1 MKKTLLSL
9 ALALGCLTWSN
20 AQLIQQAPEG
30 QFVVPQ
36 KAKAPANRV
45 LGLNQLYLGHYTT
58 DDLGEQGVGLNSLD
72 EVIELGTIL
81 TLDQLQNFNGGVI
94 KGIRFG
100 LWQPVTNAAVYVWP
114 VTNMSPLTIGNPVV
128 AQDVSSTTIGWNQ
141 IMIEEP
147 YTIDTEGIVGLMIG
161 YQYKQIKGSGN
172 DSYPVLAVQ
181 KGTIAKTY
189 AFGYLGSTVKNWY
202 DVGLD
207 QFGNLCVQ
215 AIVEGE
221 NLPAYDLQVVD
232 FFVPTYAKVGD
243 GLNYGVSLLNYGIQP
258 LEHYA
263 FDLLID
269 GQVVAQLES
278 PQTLTPE
285 KTDLLLNLP
294 LEYYNLSVG
303 KHTFGLR
310 LESINDDPVDN
321 AELYSGEFTAYYI
334 SYPRK
339 KNLVEQFTSQTCTY
353 CPWGEAIIKR
363 LDEMRDDIAWVAIH
377 GNMGSPEDIF
387 HTTKCDQLMS
397 YLKIDSYPTAA
408 FNRFDYP
415 LSGSVGMGMGYNSSY
430 TQIVADYINDGY
442 FGTNT
447 TPVAASINLTGNYD
461 PETRQL
467 TVKVAGEGSSEFK
480 TLFGSVVGVTVYLTE
495 DGLVAR
501 QLNNG
506 TWINNYT
513 HNHVMRDIL
522 STVTGTAIN
531 WDEQNVNY
539 ANEFSTT
546 LDESWNSDNMHIVA
560 FINRKGSGT
569 KKEILNCDMIA
580 IKDLPK
586 PGTTV
591 IGDVTGDG
599 TVDISDVN
607 AIINMMLGN
616 IEKSP
621 AADINDDG
629 NVDISDVN
637 AIINIM
643 LDN

>member
-1 MKKTLLSL
+1 
-9 ALALGCLTWSN
+9 
-20 AQLIQQAPEG
+20 
-30 QFVVPQ
+30 
-36 KAKAPANRV
+36 
-45 LGLNQLYLGHYTT
+45 
-58 DDLGEQGVGLNSLD
+58 
-72 EVIELGTIL
+72 
-81 TLDQLQNFNGGVI
+81 
-94 KGIRFG
+94 
-100 LWQPVTNAAVYVWP
+100 
-114 VTNMSPLTIGNPVV
+114 
-128 AQDVSSTTIGWNQ
+128 
-141 IMIEEP
+141 
-147 YTIDTEGIVGLMIG
+147 
-161 YQYKQIKGSGN
+161 
-172 DSYPVLAVQ
+172 
-181 KGTIAKTY
+181 
-189 AFGYLGSTVKNWY
+189 
-202 DVGLD
+202 
-207 QFGNLCVQ
+207 
-215 AIVEGE
+215 
-221 NLPAYDLQVVD
+221 
-232 FFVPTYAKVGD
+232 
-243 GLNYGVSLLNYGIQP
+243 
-258 LEHYA
+258 
-263 FDLLID
+263 
-269 GQVVAQLES
+269 
-278 PQTLTPE
+278 
-285 KTDLLLNLP
+285 
-294 LEYYNLSVG
+294 
-303 KHTFGLR
+303 
-310 LESINDDPVDN
+310 
-321 AELYSGEFTAYYI
+321 
-334 SYPRK
+334 
-339 KNLVEQFTSQTCTY
+339 
-353 CPWGEAIIKR
+353 
-363 LDEMRDDIAWVAIH
+363 
-377 GNMGSPEDIF
+377 
-387 HTTKCDQLMS
+387 
-397 YLKIDSYPTAA
+397 
-408 FNRFDYP
+408 
-415 LSGSVGMGMGYNSSY
+415 MGMGYNSSY